1 MVKRSQEDQQVDD
14 RSAKRLR
21 PSHPDRLSH
30 LSDELLLRTLSC
42 LSVSD
47 LVLCQ
52 RLSCRFNSLA
62 GDSQLWKALF
72 YDRFVRPRASRIP
85 GVRDQEQSTKS
96 LYYSSKISK
105 WLDDDHL
112 VRRGSATNWKRKYKL
127 RHNWSRGSA
136 NVSETQLAEHPSQPP
151 LLVRLHDDIVVTA
164 DPVAG
169 LRAWMLKGDDRLIAS
184 TPFHTDNEARS
195 AGPTSLAVDETLSPT
210 DRVNISVGY
219 EDGSFAIYTL
229 QQGER
234 RFARRYVHAPSRNG
248 AIHAIAYASPYLLT
262 MTGAPLLSLYRFV
275 HEPDEVSS
283 NLESS
288 SDRVNNM
295 DSASSQEIKTYEE
308 SSRRHVHEDIV
319 DYCVNDGGVGDD
331 AKIRPPTLIS
341 SLRSQTAYPPTSL
354 AIRASSTSIVASI
367 AYAMPTWTSGWSV
380 GLQEIRLTPEGAILD
395 SRVASAAAR
404 GALSLPLDA
413 QLRNPVQ
420 NLSAVA
426 LDQQV
431 VAGVKMA
438 LGSKLTSLSYNHPY
452 LLSAHPDNTLTLYM
466 VTSNTEE
473 LSIGVGSRLWGH
485 TSSVSGAHVGD
496 RGKAVSVSAIGNELR
511 VWELEGGMSSSTSRK
526 RAAAGEASVQVRPEK
541 NTATSETKIEN
552 TLRAHISAVA
562 GAGSMRMRAFDDST
576 VTQGWVAFD
585 EEKVVLLREK
595 MQGAQALVVYD
606 FA

>member
-1 MVKRSQEDQQVDD
+1 MAKRSRADQGTYD
-14 RSAKRLR
+14 RSSKRLR
-21 PSHPDRLSH
+21 PSNPDRLSH
-30 LSDELLLRTLSC
+30 LSDELLLRTLSY

-52 RLSCRFNSLA
+52 RLSRQLNALA

-85 GVRDQEQSTKS
+85 GLRDQEQSSKS

-112 VRRGSATNWKRKYKL
+112 VRRGSATNWKRQYKL

-151 LLVRLHDDIVVTA
+151 LLVRLHDDIIVTA

-169 LRAWMLKGDDRLIAS
+169 LRAWVLKGDDRLIAS
-184 TPFHTDNEARS
+184 TAFHTDNEARS
-195 AGPTSLAVDETLSPT
+195 AGPTSLAIDGTQPPT
-210 DRVNISVGY
+210 DPVNISVGY
-219 EDGSFAIYTL
+219 DDGGFAIYTL
-229 QQGER
+229 QRRER
-234 RFARRYVHAPSRNG
+234 RFACRYVHASSRNG
-248 AIHAIAYASPYLLT
+248 AIHAIAYASPYLVT
-262 MTGAPLLSLYRFV
+262 MTGAPLLSLYRFG

-283 NLESS
+283 NPELIP
-288 SDRVNNM
+288 DRVDNI
-295 DSASSQEIKTYEE
+295 DSISNQEIKIHDK
-308 SSRRHVHEDIV
+308 SSRSRVGRDSI
-319 DYCVNDGGVGDD
+319 DYGVNNGDVSD
-331 AKIRPPTLIS
+331 DTMIRPPTLIS
-341 SLRSQTAYPPTSL
+341 SLRSQTAYPPISL

-380 GLQEIRLTPEGAILD
+380 GLQEIRLTPEGATID
-395 SRVASAAAR
+395 SRMASAATC
-404 GALSLPLDA
+404 GALSSSSNA
-413 QLRNPVQ
+413 QLRASVNNPSTA
-420 NLSAVA
+420 N

-431 VAGVKMA
+431 VTGVKIA
-438 LGSKLTSLSYNHPY
+438 LGSKPTSLSYNHPY

-496 RGKAVSVSAIGNELR
+496 RGKAVSVSAMGNELR
-511 VWELEGGMSSSTSRK
+511 VWELEGGMSSSTSRR
-526 RAAAGEASVQVRPEK
+526 RAAAGEASVQVRPEG
-541 NTATSETKIEN
+541 NNAPSETKTEI
-552 TLRAHISAVA
+552 TLRDHVGSVA
-562 GAGSMRMRAFDDST
+562 GPVSMRERAFDDST

-595 MQGAQALVVYD
+595 IQGAQALVVYD